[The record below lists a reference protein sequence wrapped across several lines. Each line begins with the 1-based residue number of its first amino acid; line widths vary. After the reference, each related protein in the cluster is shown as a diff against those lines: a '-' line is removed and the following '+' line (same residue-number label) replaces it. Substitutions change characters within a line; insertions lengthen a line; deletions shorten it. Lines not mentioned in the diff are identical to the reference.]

1 MRDRKTK
8 KISIRVAPDGWTDG
22 SQSPA
27 IQQLLRDDETV
38 PCLGAVVALLGRSQL
53 DRPPALAGLASSSTS
68 SARER
73 KTKTKRTND
82 DNGLEIKPMDSALR
96 VQVMAFKNN
105 QKFSSIVFLGAM
117 ATGNWIT

>member
-1 MRDRKTK
+1 
-8 KISIRVAPDGWTDG
+8 V
-22 SQSPA
+22 
-27 IQQLLRDDETV
+27 
-38 PCLGAVVALLGRSQL
+38 
-53 DRPPALAGLASSSTS
+53 SSSTS

-105 QKFSSIVFLGAM
+105 QKFSSIVFLAQWRREIGLRDPRVLYICWLSYLFIIISENL
-117 ATGNWIT
+117 TWK

>member
-1 MRDRKTK
+1 
-8 KISIRVAPDGWTDG
+8 V
-22 SQSPA
+22 
-27 IQQLLRDDETV
+27 
-38 PCLGAVVALLGRSQL
+38 
-53 DRPPALAGLASSSTS
+53 SSSTS